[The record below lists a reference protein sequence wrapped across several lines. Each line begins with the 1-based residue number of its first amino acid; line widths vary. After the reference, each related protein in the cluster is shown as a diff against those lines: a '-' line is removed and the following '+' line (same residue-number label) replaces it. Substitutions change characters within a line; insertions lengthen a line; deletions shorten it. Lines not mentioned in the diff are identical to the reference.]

1 MRVNQQ
7 KMRQA
12 GWGAALLVVALLFL
26 FGNQFLG
33 LVVEWLWFGEVGQR
47 RVFWTILGARAQ
59 LALLFGLAFF
69 LLTFLNVW
77 LARRGAAPLTPHYED
92 FPLRVQMG
100 RLART
105 GLSLLLLLGSLRSGL
120 LACLEASNHWDEY

>member
-1 MRVNQQ
+1 MGNEMQVNQG
-7 KMRQA
+7 RVRRV
-12 GWGAALLVVALLFL
+12 GWGIVIAVALTLLLFCNQLVGLLVD
-26 FGNQFLG
+26 
-33 LVVEWLWFGEVGQR
+33 WLWFGEIGQR
-47 RVFWTILGARAQ
+47 RVWWTILGARAQ

-105 GLSLLLLLGSLRSGL
+105 
-120 LACLEASNHWDEY
+120 